1 MIIVHG
7 VDWLSY
13 RALGGNENL
22 DKEAYVTAIPLA
34 ESRLEI
40 NDQDWR
46 TQAMLATYLVHVGR
60 EEDALQQIETALSV
74 SNRDPEALL
83 YAALVFHA
91 VGDEE
96 ATLLSLEE
104 MLVADKS
111 YRIYAAE
118 EPGFKNLRGN
128 EQFDRLLNP

>member
-1 MIIVHG
+1 M
-7 VDWLSY
+7 
-13 RALGGNENL
+13 GGKENL
-22 DKEAYVTAIPLA
+22 EEEAYATAIPLA

-46 TQAMLATYLVHVGR
+46 THAMLGTYLVQVGR

-74 SNRDPEALL
+74 SNRNPEALL

-91 VGDEE
+91 AGDEE

-104 MLVADKS
+104 MLVADES
-111 YRIYAAE
+111 YRNYAAE
-118 EPGFKNLRGN
+118 EPDFKNLRGN
-128 EQFDRLLNP
+128 ERFDRLINP